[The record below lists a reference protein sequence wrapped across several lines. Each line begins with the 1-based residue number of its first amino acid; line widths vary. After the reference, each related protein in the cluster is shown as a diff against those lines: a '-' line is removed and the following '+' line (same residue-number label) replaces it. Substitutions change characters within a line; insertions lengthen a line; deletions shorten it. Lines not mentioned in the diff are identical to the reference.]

1 MPDNNTPAPLP
12 TLTILLPG
20 YKCPDCVMAL
30 RAQPDHMVAC
40 ANGHL
45 FEQDEKSSCHNLYLL
60 IPSKFRVS
68 FHVPYIIFQNVQDI
82 MNLCIGNA
90 VTWRGDVPCVTSGVI

>member
-12 TLTILLPG
+12 TLLTILLPG

-45 FEQDEKSSCHNLYLL
+45 FEQDEK
-60 IPSKFRVS
+60 P
-68 FHVPYIIFQNVQDI
+68 
-82 MNLCIGNA
+82 
-90 VTWRGDVPCVTSGVI
+90 